1 MTKEKIVLAYSGGL
15 DTSIAIPWLKEN
27 YDAEIIAYTADLG
40 QIRDGKG
47 MHNKALATGAKKI
60 YLEDLRE
67 KFLKDFAFKA
77 LAANALYEGKYP
89 LISAL
94 SRPLIAQRMVEIAKK
109 EGATALA
116 HGCTGK
122 GNDQVRFELTF
133 KALAPDLK
141 IIAPAR
147 EWKFKSRNEEILY
160 SRKKK
165 IPVSATKK
173 SPYSIDKN
181 LWGIAIE
188 CGVLEDP
195 WKEPPEDAY
204 QMTISP
210 KKAPDREKY
219 LEIEFK
225 KGIPV
230 KISGKEYQP
239 VALLDRL
246 NKIGGEN
253 GIGRIDIMENRLVG
267 IKSREVYEAPGATIL
282 YNAHEAL
289 ERLVLDKETFHYKRL
304 VAERYSQLIYDGL
317 WFSPERKA
325 LEKFIAETQ
334 KRVSGTVRLKL
345 YKGNVIIVGRKS
357 SFSLYQENLATYSE
371 KDIFDQKSAQ
381 GFIDLYGLPMKIEGE
396 MRRKKK

>member
-40 QIRDGKG
+40 QIKDGKG

-282 YNAHEAL
+282 YNTHEAL

>member
-225 KGIPV
+225 KGIP
-230 KISGKEYQP
+230 
-239 VALLDRL
+239 
-246 NKIGGEN
+246 
-253 GIGRIDIMENRLVG
+253 
-267 IKSREVYEAPGATIL
+267 IL
-282 YNAHEAL
+282 
-289 ERLVLDKETFHYKRL
+289 F
-304 VAERYSQLIYDGL
+304 
-317 WFSPERKA
+317 
-325 LEKFIAETQ
+325 
-334 KRVSGTVRLKL
+334 
-345 YKGNVIIVGRKS
+345 
-357 SFSLYQENLATYSE
+357 SFSSRAT
-371 KDIFDQKSAQ
+371 
-381 GFIDLYGLPMKIEGE
+381 G
-396 MRRKKK
+396 

>member
-15 DTSIAIPWLKEN
+15 DTSIAIPWLREN

-40 QIRDGKG
+40 QIKDGRG
-47 MHNKALATGAKKI
+47 IHNKALATGAKKI

-67 KFLKDFAFKA
+67 KFLKDFAFKS

-133 KALAPDLK
+133 KALAPELK

-147 EWKFKSRNEEILY
+147 EWKFKSRNEEIVY

-204 QMTISP
+204 QITVSP
-210 KKAPDREKY
+210 KKASDREKY
-219 LEIEFK
+219 LEIEFR
-225 KGIPV
+225 KGVPV
-230 KISGKEYQP
+230 KISGKEEQP
-239 VALLDRL
+239 VALLEKL

-253 GIGRIDIMENRLVG
+253 GIGRLDIMENRLVG

-282 YNAHEAL
+282 YNAHDAL
-289 ERLVLDKETFHYKRL
+289 EGLVLDKETFHYKRL
-304 VAERYSQLIYDGL
+304 VAERYSQLIYNGL

-325 LEKFIAETQ
+325 LERFVDETQ
-334 KRVSGTVRLKL
+334 KRVSGTLRLKL
-345 YKGNVIIVGRKS
+345 YKGNAIVVGRKS
-357 SFSLYQENLATYSE
+357 PLSLYQENLATYSE

>member
-282 YNAHEAL
+282 YNTHEAL

-304 VAERYSQLIYDGL
+304 VAERYSQLIYNGL

>member
-282 YNAHEAL
+282 YNTHEAL

>member
-165 IPVSATKK
+165 IPVYATKK

-204 QMTISP
+204 QMNISP

-219 LEIEFK
+219 LEVEFK

-282 YNAHEAL
+282 YNTHEAL

-304 VAERYSQLIYDGL
+304 VAERYSQLIYNGL

>member
-47 MHNKALATGAKKI
+47 VHNKALATGAKKI

-67 KFLKDFAFKA
+67 KFLKDFVFKA

-304 VAERYSQLIYDGL
+304 VAERYSQLIYNGL

-325 LEKFIAETQ
+325 LERFIAETQ

>member
-15 DTSIAIPWLKEN
+15 DTSIAIPWLREN

-40 QIRDGKG
+40 QIKDGRG
-47 MHNKALATGAKKI
+47 IHNKALDSGAKKI

-147 EWKFKSRNEEILY
+147 EWKFKSRNEEIVY
-160 SRKKK
+160 SRKNK

-204 QMTISP
+204 QITVSP

-219 LEIEFK
+219 LEIEFR
-225 KGIPV
+225 KGVPV
-230 KISGKEYQP
+230 KISGKEEQP
-239 VALLDRL
+239 VALLEKL

-253 GIGRIDIMENRLVG
+253 GIGRLDIMENRLVG

-304 VAERYSQLIYDGL
+304 VAERYSQLIYNGL

-325 LEKFIAETQ
+325 LERFVAETQ

-345 YKGNVIIVGRKS
+345 YKGNAIVVGRKS
-357 SFSLYQENLATYSE
+357 PLSLYQENLATYSE

>member
-304 VAERYSQLIYDGL
+304 VAERYSQLIYNGL

-325 LEKFIAETQ
+325 LERFIAETQ

-371 KDIFDQKSAQ
+371 KDIFNQKSAQ

>member
-67 KFLKDFAFKA
+67 KFLKDFVFKA

-304 VAERYSQLIYDGL
+304 VAERYSQLIYNGL